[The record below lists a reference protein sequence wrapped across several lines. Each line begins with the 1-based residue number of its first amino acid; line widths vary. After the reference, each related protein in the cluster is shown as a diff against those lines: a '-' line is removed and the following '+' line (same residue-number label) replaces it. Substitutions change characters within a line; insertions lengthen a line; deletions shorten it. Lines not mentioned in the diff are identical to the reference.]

1 MKKKQKVEDDLE
13 RFHLLCESFVVC
25 CDLMRFQN
33 TSPSSSEDIV
43 QRGCHFYT
51 NRSQSLSVQI
61 VGHLSSMNSKLP
73 SEDATAGASSAA
85 APTMSSPFDGL
96 NISKI
101 MSSTGPVVKCV
112 LLRAAAAATADDA
125 DEVKPKADD
134 EKEENDTS
142 SLLQHQHLID
152 EIEVDTTPRKSQV
165 NTILGGPFTFLGQ
178 YEDEGIVIMIRRPT
192 IDDDD
197 GNDEDE
203 KEEDDDDKKHGPIN
217 PHRLQPPFH
226 NVMVRGDILL
236 MKVAPATD
244 DDEADATLNEDGDVA
259 TKTAVMMTAPSSTT
273 TTNDND
279 EFFLDYT
286 KEEYLIFASRTDI
299 IATAE
304 DEEEENE
311 DDEESVS
318 SNGNDENDEEA
329 VEFRGEGD
337 DDDSDNEEDFDPNDE
352 SDDDDDDDDDE
363 ESQVAMMN
371 MVLNMMIKQFREKN
385 DGRGPDSAELLA
397 MRKALADRMGIENV
411 TGPDDVTP
419 SKTGSNNHEER
430 RSAKKVV
437 VAEEMNETTPI
448 PRRRSRSSSSN
459 EEDEDIEE
467 VYDEDAGELKR
478 PAPQDDVDDDEQEQ
492 GSCKKK
498 AKTT

>member
-1 MKKKQKVEDDLE
+1 
-13 RFHLLCESFVVC
+13 
-25 CDLMRFQN
+25 
-33 TSPSSSEDIV
+33 
-43 QRGCHFYT
+43 
-51 NRSQSLSVQI
+51 
-61 VGHLSSMNSKLP
+61 MNSKLP
-73 SEDATAGASSAA
+73 SEDATAVAVSSAA

-101 MSSTGPVVKCV
+101 MASTGPVVKCV
-112 LLRAAAAATADDA
+112 LLRASAAATDDD
-125 DEVKPKADD
+125 DEGKPKADD
-134 EKEENDTS
+134 ETEENETS
-142 SLLQHQHLID
+142 SVLHPHQHLMD
-152 EIEVDTTPRKSQV
+152 EIEIDTTPRKSQV
-165 NTILGGPFTFLGQ
+165 NAILGGPFTFLGQ
-178 YEDEGIVIMIRRPT
+178 YEEEGIVIMIRRPT
-192 IDDDD
+192 LD
-197 GNDEDE
+197 
-203 KEEDDDDKKHGPIN
+203 GPIN

-236 MKVAPATD
+236 MKVAPVTD
-244 DDEADATLNEDGDVA
+244 DDEADATLNEDGEVA
-259 TKTAVMMTAPSSTT
+259 TKAVVNASMTAPSLTT

-304 DEEEENE
+304 DEEEKNE
-311 DDEESVS
+311 DEEESVS
-318 SNGNDENDEEA
+318 SNGDDENDKEA
-329 VEFRGEGD
+329 VEFGGEGD
-337 DDDSDNEEDFDPNDE
+337 DNDDSDNEEVFDPNNE
-352 SDDDDDDDDDE
+352 SDNDDNDDDDE

-419 SKTGSNNHEER
+419 SKTESNHEER

-448 PRRRSRSSSSN
+448 PRRRSRSSSSEE
-459 EEDEDIEE
+459 EEDDDDIEE
-467 VYDEDAGELKR
+467 VYNEEVGELKR
-478 PAPQDDVDDDEQEQ
+478 SAPQDDDNDDEQEQ
-492 GSCKKK
+492 GSSKKK